1 MKLTSDLSD
10 KIDKLQEGSTES
22 PKQGQQQ
29 RVLSLSDVSV
39 ATLSYTKLQ
48 NKDDRNR
55 NLSGHKICTILSS
68 CESIFFIG
76 NQVISTLPPV
86 MQINATNGPCL
97 PNRIKI
103 VGLQEQSMTA
113 NKIIILLFIFK

>member
-22 PKQGQQQ
+22 LKQGQQQ
-29 RVLSLSDVSV
+29 RVLTLSDVSV
-39 ATLSYTKLQ
+39 AILRYTKLQ
-48 NKDDRNR
+48 NKDGNR
-55 NLSGHKICTILSS
+55 KPSGQKICTVPSS
-68 CESIFFIG
+68 CKSIFFIG

-113 NKIIILLFIFK
+113 DKIIILLFIFK